1 MPYEVL
7 ARKWRPQVFE
17 DVIGQEHI
25 TQTLVN
31 AILTGRLAH
40 AYIFGGPRGVGKTSV
55 ARIFA
60 KAINCTRG
68 EPGTPCNQCR
78 SCREITAGNSIDVQ
92 EIDGASNRGIDEIR
106 ELRENAKYM
115 PSASQYR
122 IYIIDE
128 VHMLTLPAFNALLK
142 TLEEPPPHV
151 KFIFATTESHKVP
164 ITILSRCQR
173 FDFKRIP
180 LTKIVAYLEKIAG
193 HEDVDIGTTGLSMIA
208 REAEGSMRDAES
220 LLDQVISFAGQR
232 IEDSQVPEILGII
245 DRGLIFESSSAVIE
259 GASPRCLAVVEK
271 IYNQGY
277 DIKEFYRALMAQFR
291 NLLISLIAPEGQ
303 LIDMSESDKE
313 EIRRQAEMAGEEKL
327 QVVLNFLIAREDGL
341 RFTTYPRLVLETTM
355 IKLCSLGDYLSFGDI
370 MKKIAVLEE
379 RLVSLSPGQPRENG
393 KTLSEAPSG
402 WSPNDKEAAIGK
414 ADIGETPMGK
424 EDIEESGQADLKNPS
439 DPSANGE
446 KTWEDFLQ
454 FIFGKSQMLYTVL
467 KDWHLKKL
475 TEDLLEIESGNHKFS
490 SGYFEE
496 QEKIDQLSGYCRT
509 FFQRDI
515 RVKIKVKPQ
524 ESNLEEESVSSK
536 KKNTSATESFELPP
550 EVRDV
555 AQNVLDLFE
564 GNLINK

>member
-1 MPYEVL
+1 
-7 ARKWRPQVFE
+7 
-17 DVIGQEHI
+17 
-25 TQTLVN
+25 
-31 AILTGRLAH
+31 
-40 AYIFGGPRGVGKTSV
+40 
-55 ARIFA
+55 
-60 KAINCTRG
+60 
-68 EPGTPCNQCR
+68 
-78 SCREITAGNSIDVQ
+78 
-92 EIDGASNRGIDEIR
+92 
-106 ELRENAKYM
+106 
-115 PSASQYR
+115 
-122 IYIIDE
+122 
-128 VHMLTLPAFNALLK
+128 LTLPAFNALLK

-180 LTKIVAYLEKIAG
+180 LPKIVAYLEKIAR

>member
-68 EPGTPCNQCR
+68 EPGIPCNQCR

-122 IYIIDE
+122 IYVIDE